1 MHKQELLGSRS
12 ERQQQILLKDFEIE
26 NKALK
31 EQIQKM
37 QMYEQDK
44 TQGVWVQKLE
54 ILDKEKKAL

>member
-44 TQGVWVQKLE
+44 TQGVWV
-54 ILDKEKKAL
+54 